1 MPARPGAAQ
10 PAPVQGPDATIFD
23 PGISQDPPAGWA
35 SGTVIF
41 QGAPVAETILAA
53 DALSDEP
60 ISGHA
65 DPVSAKK
72 ISQKALLDVADDI
85 QYPSANPLIAA
96 AAPLL
101 ILLGHLRLTTVEKQ
115 AAPLA
120 SHVANSI
127 EEFERKIAE
136 TNVPEEDAR
145 IAKFVLC
152 EVADDIIGNLPGPER
167 DTWKQHSML
176 PRFFQVGS
184 SGTGFYTALNAIL
197 ANPETHHD
205 LLELMHACLSL
216 GFEGQYRGLARETSN
231 LERVRCDVY
240 ETLRYFKA
248 RANNDISPRWQGL
261 SAMMPQSFPRIPLWA
276 IAAAMSAVLAGAF
289 FTLRILI
296 TNEGDALAGEL
307 LALNPS
313 TPVAIER
320 ANFVP
325 LTEEVKITTTQIDR
339 IRASLAE
346 EIEGGGLTVET
357 KGEFIVVEINNLLAF
372 QSGKADLKAEFDPI
386 ATRIAAAL
394 EHEPGSI
401 RIVGHTDDIK
411 PRKSSV
417 FKSNYDLSVARA
429 EAVEKVLAGKI
440 SDPTRIAVEGRG
452 EDEPIADNTT
462 PEGRARN
469 RRVELM
475 IPRQETL

>member
-1 MPARPGAAQ
+1 
-10 PAPVQGPDATIFD
+10 VQGPDATVFD
-23 PGISQDPPAGWA
+23 PGISQHPPAGWA
-35 SGTVIF
+35 SGTVIY
-41 QGAPVAETILAA
+41 QGAPIAEIGLAA
-53 DALSDEP
+53 DASIDEA

-65 DPVSAKK
+65 APVSAIK
-72 ISQKALLDVADDI
+72 ISQKALLDAGDSI
-85 QYPSANPLIAA
+85 QYSSANPLISA

-101 ILLGHLRLTTVEKQ
+101 ILFSHLRLTTVEKQ

-120 SHVANSI
+120 SHVASSI

-136 TNVPEEDAR
+136 ANVPEEDAR

-152 EVADDIIGNLPGPER
+152 EVADDIIGNLPGPDR
-167 DTWKQHSML
+167 DTWKQHSVL
-176 PRFFQVGS
+176 SRFFQVGS
-184 SGTGFYTALNAIL
+184 PGTGFYTALNTIL
-197 ANPETHHD
+197 ANPEAHYD

-216 GFEGQYRGLARETSN
+216 GFEGQYRGLAREADN
-231 LERVRCDVY
+231 LERVRRDVY

-248 RANNDISPRWQGL
+248 RADDDISPRWQGL
-261 SAMMPQSFPRIPLWA
+261 SAMMPQSLPRVPLWA
-276 IAAAMSAVLAGAF
+276 IAAAMSAALAGAF

-313 TPVAIER
+313 TPVVIER

-325 LTEEVKITTTQIDR
+325 FTEEVKITTTQIDR
-339 IRASLAE
+339 IRASLARD
-346 EIEGGGLTVET
+346 IEGGGLTVET

-372 QSGKADLKAEFDPI
+372 QPGKADLKADFDPI
-386 ATRIAAAL
+386 AARIAAAL
-394 EHEPGSI
+394 EHEPGAI

-429 EAVEKVLAGKI
+429 EAVEKVIAAKI
-440 SDPTRIAVEGRG
+440 GDPSRITVEGRG
-452 EDEPIADNTT
+452 EDEPIADNKT